1 MAMSFSRPDP
11 SSPASVR
18 DANFPTARRGFD
30 QQEVREFLRVVAAEL
45 ARMQE
50 REHYLDQEL
59 RSMRMRRPGP
69 PAELDD
75 ETLARMLGEETTRI
89 LQAARESAAAIRSK
103 AEETAERLLR
113 EAREDVQ
120 HLREEAESEATRR
133 RREAEQDA
141 EADLEM
147 AKQQGREM
155 VEEARAY
162 RERVLGELSR
172 RRDLARQQIDQL
184 IHGRDRLVQ
193 AFERARLVAADVVAE
208 LAPLGELS
216 EYVNLSPTTGPVPVM
231 VPASRLAEI
240 SSISDEV
247 RAARASSDPD
257 DPALDPNGSD
267 ATAAIDARLAGTPA
281 DAVEAE
287 PAAIEATDE
296 VGAAEATDE
305 QPSTADATRAD
316 ESEEAT
322 PPVIPGA
329 TVLRF
334 PDRRADTIVI
344 APGAEAEDDS
354 EIDDDEFDDEAT
366 GTARSLEPVDDAAD
380 TTDGPIADDEV
391 DDDDI
396 TANDVDDLFARL
408 RSQEARGDEADAAA
422 PHTATPFEIRDEV
435 LTPLIVSSGR
445 NLKRVLA
452 DEQNDVLERLRG
464 KVAVRSIDDLLPSVG
479 DHAARY
485 VDAIAADVEQAA
497 AAGAASV
504 AADRAPS
511 IDHDEVTAVIRGVAA
526 QDLIEPLRDRLVTGV
541 DAVDG
546 DNEELAKKARA
557 IYREWKTKRIDD
569 EVDDLLYHAYSRGA
583 CAALAEGDQVRWMF
597 DPAVGACSD
606 CEDNSLQGPVAAG
619 TAFPTGHLNPPAHP
633 GCRCLILRV

>member
-113 EAREDVQ
+113 EAREDAQ
-120 HLREEAESEATRR
+120 HLREDAENEASRR

-231 VPASRLAEI
+231 VPASRLAEL

-247 RAARASSDPD
+247 LAARASSDPE
-257 DPALDPNGSD
+257 DPALDPNGTD
-267 ATAAIDARLAGTPA
+267 ATAVA
-281 DAVEAE
+281 DAKLGAGPDEA
-287 PAAIEATDE
+287 AD
-296 VGAAEATDE
+296 AEASIGTVE
-305 QPSTADATRAD
+305 NEVP
-316 ESEEAT
+316 EE
-322 PPVIPGA
+322 GS
-329 TVLRF
+329 
-334 PDRRADTIVI
+334 
-344 APGAEAEDDS
+344 AEDD
-354 EIDDDEFDDEAT
+354 T
-366 GTARSLEPVDDAAD
+366 TTAKEP
-380 TTDGPIADDEV
+380 
-391 DDDDI
+391 
-396 TANDVDDLFARL
+396 
-408 RSQEARGDEADAAA
+408 
-422 PHTATPFEIRDEV
+422 
-435 LTPLIVSSGR
+435 
-445 NLKRVLA
+445 
-452 DEQNDVLERLRG
+452 
-464 KVAVRSIDDLLPSVG
+464 
-479 DHAARY
+479 
-485 VDAIAADVEQAA
+485 
-497 AAGAASV
+497 
-504 AADRAPS
+504 
-511 IDHDEVTAVIRGVAA
+511 
-526 QDLIEPLRDRLVTGV
+526 
-541 DAVDG
+541 
-546 DNEELAKKARA
+546 
-557 IYREWKTKRIDD
+557 
-569 EVDDLLYHAYSRGA
+569 
-583 CAALAEGDQVRWMF
+583 
-597 DPAVGACSD
+597 
-606 CEDNSLQGPVAAG
+606 
-619 TAFPTGHLNPPAHP
+619 
-633 GCRCLILRV
+633 

>member
-30 QQEVREFLRVVAAEL
+30 QQEVREFLRVVAVEL

-50 REHYLDQEL
+50 RERYLDQEL

-75 ETLARMLGEETTRI
+75 ETLARLLGEETTRI
-89 LQAARESAAAIRSK
+89 LQAARESAAAIRSR

-113 EAREDVQ
+113 ESREDAQ
-120 HLREEAESEATRR
+120 HLREEAETEASRR

-231 VPASRLAEI
+231 VPASRLAEL

-247 RAARASSDPD
+247 LAARASSDPD
-257 DPALDPNGSD
+257 DPALDSNGSD
-267 ATAAIDARLAGTPA
+267 ATAAIDARLGDTPDDAA
-281 DAVEAE
+281 DAVATEESEVAE
-287 PAAIEATDE
+287 GESPADEAT
-296 VGAAEATDE
+296 A
-305 QPSTADATRAD
+305 AD
-316 ESEEAT
+316 E
-322 PPVIPGA
+322 PVVAPSVTTGA

-344 APGAEAEDDS
+344 APGAEAEDDL
-354 EIDDDEFDDEAT
+354 DDEDDEDT
-366 GTARSLEPVDDAAD
+366 ETTTSLEPVDDASAAS
-380 TTDGPIADDEV
+380 DGPDAAVEVDEV
-391 DDDDI
+391 DDDEI
-396 TANDVDDLFARL
+396 TANDVDNLFARL
-408 RSQEARGDEADAAA
+408 RSQNPATEHDEIEAAA
-422 PHTATPFEIRDEV
+422 PHTPTPFEVRDEV
-435 LTPLIVSSGR
+435 LTPLIISSGR
-445 NLKRVLA
+445 TLKRVLA

-464 KVAVRSIDDLLPSVG
+464 KLAVRSIDDLLPAVS

-485 VDAIAADVEQAA
+485 VDAIAADLGTAA
-497 AAGAASV
+497 AAGAASL
-504 AADRAPS
+504 AADGAPT
-511 IDHDEVTAVIRGVAA
+511 IDQDEVIAVVRAVVA
-526 QDLIEPLRDRLVTGV
+526 QDLIDPLRDRLVTGI

-569 EVDDLLYHAYSRGA
+569 EIDDLLRHAYCRGA
-583 CAALAEGDQVRWMF
+583 CAALTEGERVCWVF

-606 CEDNSLQGPVAAG
+606 CEDNSLQGAVSAG
-619 TAFPTGHLNPPAHP
+619 TAFPTGHVCAPAHP
-633 GCRCLILRV
+633 GCRCLVLRAD

>member
-59 RSMRMRRPGP
+59 RSMRMRRQGP

-75 ETLARMLGEETTRI
+75 ETLARLLGEETTRI

-113 EAREDVQ
+113 EAREDAQ
-120 HLREEAESEATRR
+120 HLREEAETESSRR

-231 VPASRLAEI
+231 VPASRLGEI
-240 SSISDEV
+240 SSISDDV
-247 RAARASSDPD
+247 LAARAKGDPD

-267 ATAAIDARLAGTPA
+267 ATAAIDARLADAPKRAVDVEASDATAEDA
-281 DAVEAE
+281 DAEEEESAR
-287 PAAIEATDE
+287 
-296 VGAAEATDE
+296 G
-305 QPSTADATRAD
+305 DATTA
-316 ESEEAT
+316 EEPKVT
-322 PPVIPGA
+322 PPVTSGA

-344 APGAEAEDDS
+344 APGAEAEDD
-354 EIDDDEFDDEAT
+354 EDTDDDTET
-366 GTARSLEPVDDAAD
+366 TTSLEPVDDADA
-380 TTDGPIADDEV
+380 ADDEV

-396 TANDVDDLFARL
+396 TANDVDNLFARL
-408 RSQEARGDEADAAA
+408 RAQDGAADDDETEAAA
-422 PHTATPFEIRDEV
+422 HTPTPFEVRDEV

-445 NLKRVLA
+445 TLKRVLA

-464 KVAVRSIDDLLPSVG
+464 KLAVRSIDDLLPAVG
-479 DHAARY
+479 DHAGRY
-485 VDAIAADVEQAA
+485 VDAIAADLATAA
-497 AAGAASV
+497 TAGAASM
-504 AADRAPS
+504 AADSAPTV
-511 IDHDEVTAVIRGVAA
+511 DHDEVIAIIRGAIA
-526 QDLIEPLRDRLVTGV
+526 QDLIEPLRDRLATGI
-541 DAVDG
+541 DAVGG

-569 EVDDLLYHAYSRGA
+569 GIDDLLRHAYGRGTSA
-583 CAALAEGDQVRWMF
+583 TLTEGELVRWVF

-606 CEDNSLQGPVAAG
+606 CEDNSLQGAITAG
-619 TAFPTGHLNPPAHP
+619 APFPTGHVCAPAHP
-633 GCRCLILRV
+633 GCRCLVLRA